1 MHTSAHSSIDIPC
14 SPEAAYDF
22 VTSLE
27 APALTF
33 EGEGRIPG
41 VKLTEVVG
49 GGVLREGATCRVHGT
64 DGAVMERLITVMDR
78 PSRHEYRLA
87 SGFKRPLSLLVRS
100 GHGQWLF
107 TPLPSAGTRVEWTY
121 VFELTSPLSYPVVR
135 GIIIPMFHK
144 AMVKC
149 LQRTREHL
157 MRAAPRAL

>member
-1 MHTSAHSSIDIPC
+1 MRVSARSSVDIPC
-14 SPEAAYDF
+14 SPEVAYDF

-49 GGVLREGATCRVHGT
+49 GGPLREGATCRVHGT

-78 PSRHEYRLA
+78 PGRHEYRLA
-87 SGFKRPLSLLVRS
+87 SGFKRPLSWLVRS

-107 TPLPSAGTRVEWTY
+107 TPLPTGQTRVEWTY
-121 VFELTSPLSYPVVR
+121 VFELTSPLSYPFVR
-135 GIIIPMFHK
+135 FIIIRLFHK

-157 MRAAPRAL
+157 VSRPAPAV